1 MAQLINMEEF
11 INYEQEFEEVRCI
24 GRGQFGA
31 AFLVKLKNTPDD

>member
-1 MAQLINMEEF
+1 MEE
-11 INYEQEFEEVRCI
+11 IICYEQEFEEVRCI

>member
-1 MAQLINMEEF
+1 MEEF